1 MSSTTFNITTTKQK
15 LTRKLN
21 ILQKLIED
29 SNQYRPEWEF
39 PSDNSE
45 LKLFVLTNQISLTKL
60 RQQLDEQTEQTWT
73 LYESSIQAIATMEE
87 DKTLEET
94 FNDYWEEKQ
103 GDKTISIAT
112 LLSQQLYK
120 RLIELECQAAAF
132 DLSQTNSVN
141 QGNNNSKETNQESL
155 IQLFNSLM
163 IDQELFIGDI
173 KLPEFHGNPS
183 EFGPFWE
190 LFQELVHKQ
199 PFSNIRKL
207 SILLSCCKGD
217 AARCLQMIPRTA
229 DSYEKAI
236 EQLKDQYEDPRRITI
251 QMIRQ
256 LTSMKP
262 CNNDPRSLRNN
273 LNDIKAIIATL
284 QKQGEMV
291 DNSYMVTLVTET
303 FSKPI
308 QEEIASKQFDSGCQ
322 WTMEDLLV
330 NLTTIIKRR
339 EFIESRNENPNEE
352 HSVFHTRT
360 RDQRVPYCIGCERAH
375 AFENCDKYRTIPQMI
390 GRLKSLGACWKCF
403 DSRHKTKYCHMPDC
417 ANCGGHHNPILCQR
431 ESAKSQS
438 TFQPPF
444 QGQSSIPDTR
454 ERRWNHSTLPHTV
467 MWRHHR
473 PERNSQED
481 NNMQRPKPLFKT
493 LITFPTKTKTKRNKK
508 KSYVNFQL
516 NLPSHPDTE
525 VEFIDGI
532 TSNARLMVVPLKIQN
547 KYINKREQVYA
558 LLDSA
563 SDQSFISS
571 SLLER
576 LHLIPRSEISITI
589 NTFGGHAEKKHVKR
603 VEALLLNLQ
612 EQPLEVT
619 LLTTNTISHAIP
631 LLELNEEDKFF
642 LKCNFPNLQE
652 YWLHDATTEVV
663 PDILLGMDYFNII
676 LRTGEPLVQ
685 LPSGLHMTPTFFGHI
700 ICGAPHNKNT
710 KMKLLSNKISNV
722 NHTKCTNINHS
733 QCTYNQ
739 TNFGYSNLRKLPNAV
754 NEVLHTNDEP
764 TKAPYYMPHQ
774 ASITTTSTTTN
785 TKIVRFYKMPK
796 QPRLNDSIHKKPP
809 LLANLRNIL
818 LKAKLS
824 SKIMT
829 AGMQKGSHLNSL
841 QRSERDSV
849 QFLRL
854 MLAKQPLI
862 PNNMKTFRFCRLP
875 FNIKASPL
883 LLGIPIHHRQE
894 QEKEQN
900 EPSLPASQLT
910 LWKYWLTMAPT
921 LTPIQATCPLSRHG
935 PHLQFL
941 TREINWQ
948 SLQQSERMQ
957 VYGIE
962 YCIEKHEPDHKITA
976 QLPFEV
982 KLHTFHFTLES
993 VIRKVI
999 EAKYWAAPSSRNHD
1013 QMKCN
1018 FCIKVGPNP
1027 ECRIRKAS
1035 NVTTISIYA
1044 IVLTAYITSN
1054 GHL

>member
-1 MSSTTFNITTTKQK
+1 
-15 LTRKLN
+15 
-21 ILQKLIED
+21 
-29 SNQYRPEWEF
+29 
-39 PSDNSE
+39 
-45 LKLFVLTNQISLTKL
+45 
-60 RQQLDEQTEQTWT
+60 
-73 LYESSIQAIATMEE
+73 MEE

-155 IQLFNSLM
+155 IQPLNSLM

-431 ESAKSQS
+431 ESAKSHS

-444 QGQSSIPDTR
+444 QVTKLRQQLDEQTEQTWTLYESSIQAIATMEEDK
-454 ERRWNHSTLPHTV
+454 TLEETFNDY
-467 MWRHHR
+467 WEEKQGDKTISITTLLSQQLYKRLI
-473 PERNSQED
+473 ELECQAAAFDLSQINSVNQGNNDSKETNQESLT
-481 NNMQRPKPLFKT
+481 KPLNSLMIDQELFIGDIKLPEFHGNPSEFGPFWKLFQELVHKQPFSNIRKLSILLSCCKGDAARCLQMIPRTADSYEKAIEQLKDQYKDPRRITIQMIRQLTSMKPCNNDPRSLRNNLSDIKAIIATLKKQGEMVDKT
-493 LITFPTKTKTKRNKK
+493 YVVTLVTETFSKPIKEEIASTQQFDSGYKWTMEDLLVNLTTIIKRR
-508 KSYVNFQL
+508 
-516 NLPSHPDTE
+516 
-525 VEFIDGI
+525 EFIKSRIESPNEEHSVFHTRTRDQRVPYCIGPPSI
-532 TSNARLMVVPLKIQN
+532 TS
-547 KYINKREQVYA
+547 
-558 LLDSA
+558 

-576 LHLIPRSEISITI
+576 LHLIPRSEISITV

-612 EQPLEVT
+612 EQFLEVI
-619 LLTTNTISHAIP
+619 LLTTDTISHAIP
-631 LLELNEEDKFF
+631 LLELDEGDKFF

-652 YWLHDATTEVV
+652 KWLHDTTTEII
-663 PDILLGMDYFNII
+663 PDILLGIDYFNIM
-676 LRTGEPLVQ
+676 LRTSEPLVQ
-685 LPSGLHMTPTFFGHI
+685 LPSGLHLTPTFFGHI

-710 KMKLLSNKISNV
+710 KMKLLSNKVNNV
-722 NHTKCTNINHS
+722 NPTECTNINHS
-733 QCTYNQ
+733 QCTDYQ
-739 TNFGYSNLRKLPNAV
+739 PNFGYSNLRKLPNAD

-764 TKAPYYMPHQ
+764 TK
-774 ASITTTSTTTN
+774 
-785 TKIVRFYKMPK
+785 
-796 QPRLNDSIHKKPP
+796 
-809 LLANLRNIL
+809 
-818 LKAKLS
+818 
-824 SKIMT
+824 
-829 AGMQKGSHLNSL
+829 
-841 QRSERDSV
+841 
-849 QFLRL
+849 
-854 MLAKQPLI
+854 
-862 PNNMKTFRFCRLP
+862 
-875 FNIKASPL
+875 
-883 LLGIPIHHRQE
+883 
-894 QEKEQN
+894 
-900 EPSLPASQLT
+900 
-910 LWKYWLTMAPT
+910 
-921 LTPIQATCPLSRHG
+921 
-935 PHLQFL
+935 
-941 TREINWQ
+941 
-948 SLQQSERMQ
+948 
-957 VYGIE
+957 
-962 YCIEKHEPDHKITA
+962 
-976 QLPFEV
+976 
-982 KLHTFHFTLES
+982 
-993 VIRKVI
+993 
-999 EAKYWAAPSSRNHD
+999 
-1013 QMKCN
+1013 
-1018 FCIKVGPNP
+1018 
-1027 ECRIRKAS
+1027 
-1035 NVTTISIYA
+1035 
-1044 IVLTAYITSN
+1044 VLY
-1054 GHL
+1054 